1 MHPAK
6 EGFSALPFFDE
17 FDLSTVDVLLISQ
30 YVHTLTLLLR
40 ICIGLLQ
47 ETTACGNPR
56 MLEPV
61 SSYLFLPCT
70 YEIFEKPN
78 TIQSHAFKLCSF
90 VSTRSLNSCHLS
102 ALRPASLLLA
112 ITDADRMVS
121 IVSTSIILPPY
132 HTFSAKPISKA
143 GFL

>member
-30 YVHTLTLLLR
+30 YVHTLPFLFRLY
-40 ICIGLLQ
+40 IGLLR
-47 ETTACGNPR
+47 ETTAYDHPR
-56 MLEPV
+56 MLDPV
-61 SSYLFLPCT
+61 SSNMLLPCT
-70 YEIFEKPN
+70 YDIFEKLN
-78 TIQSHAFKLCSF
+78 TIQSHVHKFCSS
-90 VSTRSLNSCHLS
+90 VSLRSLDLCRCS
-102 ALRPASLLLA
+102 ALRPTFLLLA

-132 HTFSAKPISKA
+132 HTFSAKRISKA
-143 GFL
+143 GFS